1 MYSSNSHKFISIY
14 NELDKF
20 MRKYLN
26 ENNETPNSVLIN
38 KMAKVNTVFYRNKDD
53 LLDLSR
59 LRNAIVHNP
68 NNKDADPIAEPHE
81 FIVNKFEDIKN
92 IVISPPIALN
102 TIAIKAQDIFTAK
115 MNDNAFEVMK
125 KMNDNTFTHVPI
137 IESKKLI
144 GVFSENTIFSFIVKN
159 EEVIIDKD
167 YLIKDFAEFISNE
180 SHVSEYF
187 EFVPRG
193 ALVVDIE
200 EIFKKGLNGRKRIA
214 AIFITETGKQNESLL
229 GLITAWD
236 LAGYIGN

>member
-26 ENNETPNSVLIN
+26 ENNEIPNSVLI
-38 KMAKVNTVFYRNKDD
+38 KEMAKINKVFYKNKDD
-53 LLDLSR
+53 LLEFSR

-68 NNKDADPIAEPHE
+68 NKKDADPIAEPHE
-81 FIVNKFEDIKN
+81 FIVKKFQNIKN
-92 IVISPPIALN
+92 IVISPPIALKA
-102 TIAIKAQDIFTAK
+102 IAIKAQDIFTAK

-125 KMNDNTFTHVPI
+125 KMNENTFTHVPI
-137 IESKKLI
+137 IESNKLI

-167 YLIKDFAEFISNE
+167 YLIKDFAEFIPNE

-187 EFVPRG
+187 EFVPRE

-200 EIFKKGLNGRKRIA
+200 DIFRKGLNGRKRIA